1 MSDNQTD
8 FENYDVP
15 RTSINDATPDEWDR
29 AWYKIQQLRQAE
41 QETRNN
47 GLKVIWS
54 KPEDPCVERVVDS
67 YLVRAAAGMNKY
79 GMTTSANPLD
89 LIEWLTHLQEELM
102 DATIYIERT
111 IEELEKNGNR

>member
-1 MSDNQTD
+1 MAN
-8 FENYDVP
+8 
-15 RTSINDATPDEWDR
+15 SINDATPDEWD
-29 AWYKIQQLRQAE
+29 AAFLKLQKLREAE
-41 QETRNN
+41 QMRSN

-79 GMTTSANPLD
+79 GMTTSDNPLD

-111 IEELEKNGNR
+111 IEELSK